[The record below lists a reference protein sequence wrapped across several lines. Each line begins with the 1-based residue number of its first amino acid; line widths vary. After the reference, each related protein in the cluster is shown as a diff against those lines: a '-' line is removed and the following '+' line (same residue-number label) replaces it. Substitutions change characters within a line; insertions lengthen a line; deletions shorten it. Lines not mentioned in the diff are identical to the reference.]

1 LALEEK
7 KGLDQISYRRS
18 LKRNLNAVDNYLA
31 ANLTDAEATVIPK
44 PILCIII
51 TPYIICYYS
60 LVLGNTKRIIH
71 QLDVQLM
78 KRCWPGGRT
87 IDMSHVE
94 GVDDG

>member
-1 LALEEK
+1 
-7 KGLDQISYRRS
+7 

-44 PILCIII
+44 SILYIIS

-60 LVLGNTKRIIH
+60 MVLGNTKRIIH